1 MNKPTHSLTPHLVV
15 FVWGCWVLW
24 QQSVQ
29 VLGDLVQHALHRPLV
44 AVPLQ
49 MTQELAFA
57 QRALPVASWTGRMWG
72 WTKSVGAHST
82 AVHQQNRS
90 AISCC
95 CHFPGDPGTGVRP
108 TCSACGIMNRS
119 HVRVNQVSGCS
130 LYCCTPTEQVSNL
143 LLLSLSRWPRNW
155 RSPNVLC
162 LWHHEQVACEGEPS
176 QWVLTLLL
184 YTNRTGQQSLA
195 AVTFQVT
202 QELVTVRCAL
212 SVTSWAVQC

>member
-95 CHFPGDPGTGVRP
+95 CHFPGDPGTGDCP
-108 TCSACGIMNRS
+108 LCSFCHIMSSSVLGWTHSMGTDEACYQPLVVVVPQWPKS
-119 HVRVNQVSGCS
+119 HCS
-130 LYCCTPTEQVSNL
+130 
-143 LLLSLSRWPRNW
+143 
-155 RSPNVLC
+155 
-162 LWHHEQVACEGEPS
+162 PS
-176 QWVLTLLL
+176 I
-184 YTNRTGQQSLA
+184 
-195 AVTFQVT
+195 
-202 QELVTVRCAL
+202 L
-212 SVTSWAVQC
+212 SVYRPVYCHVINSWQC